1 MMYCCSNLFELRLL
15 YNNSRIKVMN
25 NPKYFNVFVKVMYPV
40 LLTLNMLASTQSQY
54 LVKDDFN
61 P

>member
-40 LLTLNMLASTQSQY
+40 LLTLNMLASTQSQC
-54 LVKDDFN
+54 
-61 P
+61 